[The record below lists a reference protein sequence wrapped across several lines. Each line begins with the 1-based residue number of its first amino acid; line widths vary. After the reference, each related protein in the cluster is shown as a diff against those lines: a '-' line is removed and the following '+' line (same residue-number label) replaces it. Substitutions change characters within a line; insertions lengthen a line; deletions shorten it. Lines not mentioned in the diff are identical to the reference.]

1 MREYNIEVEEVLQRT
16 VTVEAESI
24 EEALRIVRERYDS
37 EEIVLNAEDLKD
49 VKFNECNNS

>member
-49 VKFNECNNS
+49 VKFNEFNNS